1 MVIYILRRHKMSDNT
16 NNTSGGIGFVGLL
29 TIVFIILKLTK
40 VISWSWWWVISPI
53 WISIALGLLIVLLP
67 LIIIWIIGVF
77 KR

>member
-1 MVIYILRRHKMSDNT
+1 MSDNT

-40 VISWSWWWVISPI
+40 IISWSWWWVISPI
-53 WISIALGLLIVLLP
+53 WISIALGLLIILLP